1 MLSASAE
8 RERERERGEENRTK
22 VGIYDHQTSML
33 TCTNT
38 LSCRCNI
45 PNLFTGYRPLPENF
59 VLISSFLT
67 NGLCLVHFRS
77 HHLCFRSCPSKKCES
92 GRSVF
97 FWPLPP
103 VFTPKLRPNMAQKQN
118 EKMTASSTIP
128 LCKYFKSW
136 SKCCHLLGKNK
147 RTHFHLLGKN
157 IGVEYVGVTT
167 IYKVEETRSH

>member
-1 MLSASAE
+1 MKLDLE
-8 RERERERGEENRTK
+8 MIWEDEDVVGLGRERERERGEENRTK

-97 FWPLPP
+97 SDHCHLFSPLSLGPIWHKNKMKRWLPP
-103 VFTPKLRPNMAQKQN
+103 PLSPCVNTLNRGQN
-118 EKMTASSTIP
+118 VAI
-128 LCKYFKSW
+128 CW
-136 SKCCHLLGKNK
+136 GKINGLI
-147 RTHFHLLGKN
+147 FICWGK
-157 IGVEYVGVTT
+157 I
-167 IYKVEETRSH
+167 